1 MIFCMNKG
9 KFLGLQDVS
18 SGQFGVAAGHH
29 CRLHNDTPQRD
40 RGCSPLVARDRSR
53 TALSLGTWLYHS
65 GVSPRFK
72 QQNNKRNKI
81 EYRQILKNKLEM
93 L

>member
-1 MIFCMNKG
+1 
-9 KFLGLQDVS
+9 
-18 SGQFGVAAGHH
+18 
-29 CRLHNDTPQRD
+29 
-40 RGCSPLVARDRSR
+40 LVARDRSR

-81 EYRQILKNKLEM
+81 EYRQILQNKLEM